1 MLTWFQAG
9 LVLGENH
16 YENDTRLGLISS
28 WGDPCGYFL
37 FCTGARTARDYDDF
51 CAGVEAAKEMS

>member
-9 LVLGENH
+9 YLFGENP
-16 YENDTRLGLISS
+16 YETDTRLGHISS
-28 WGDPCGYFL
+28 WVGPCNYFL
-37 FCTGARTARDYDDF
+37 FCTGAETARDYDDF